1 MENKNIDIHK
11 AIFKKEI
18 FISLDK
24 INDKFKQFSNNIDK
38 ITSQYTKIIKFIEL
52 QNQLFSKNS

>member
-24 INDKFKQFSNNIDK
+24 INDKFKQFSDNIDK
-38 ITSQYTKIIKFIEL
+38 ITSQYTKIIEFIEL

>member
-38 ITSQYTKIIKFIEL
+38 ITSQYTKIIEFI
-52 QNQLFSKNS
+52 

>member
-1 MENKNIDIHK
+1 MEDENANTHK
-11 AIFKKEI
+11 AIFKKEM

-24 INDKFKQFSNNIDK
+24 INDRFKQFSNNIDK
-38 ITSQYTKIIKFIEL
+38 LTSQYTKIIEFIEL

>member
-24 INDKFKQFSNNIDK
+24 INDKFKQSSNNIDK
-38 ITSQYTKIIKFIEL
+38 ITSQYTKIIEFIEL

>member
-38 ITSQYTKIIKFIEL
+38 ITSQYTKIIEFIEL